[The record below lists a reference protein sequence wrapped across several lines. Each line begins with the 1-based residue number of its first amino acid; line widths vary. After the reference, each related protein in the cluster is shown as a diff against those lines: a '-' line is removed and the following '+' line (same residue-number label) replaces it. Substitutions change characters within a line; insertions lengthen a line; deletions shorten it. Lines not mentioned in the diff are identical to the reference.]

1 MPCLGAKIN
10 AKKKNAPTVAA
21 IIPVVLAMLV
31 VACPCALALGT
42 PTALA
47 SAARGLAA
55 GGVLTASSD
64 ALERLARITHVVLD
78 KTGTLTRPGMRV
90 AEVRTAAGLD
100 RDALVG
106 TWIIKEEITGEE
118 IMKNSGGKV
127 QLPPGM
133 SMSIAIDGS
142 QTYAADGTGT
152 SSGTL
157 INRISAQGQ
166 TQEIA
171 FAISEEITW
180 ELDGDVIVETIVS
193 GSAEPANDFTRQ
205 AAAANPQVLAQAQPK
220 AGKVTRTTILALSD
234 TEITTRAGYDNGFV
248 LELTATRQP

>member
-1 MPCLGAKIN
+1 MKTAITSLLL
-10 AKKKNAPTVAA
+10 TLLAA
-21 IIPVVLAMLV
+21 I
-31 VACPCALALGT
+31 T
-42 PTALA
+42 
-47 SAARGLAA
+47 
-55 GGVLTASSD
+55 LTAQ
-64 ALERLARITHVVLD
+64 E
-78 KTGTLTRPGMRV
+78 
-90 AEVRTAAGLD
+90 TAKQPAQAAPAID
-100 RDALVG
+100 RAALVG

-133 SMSIAIDGS
+133 SMSIAIDGL

-157 INRISAQGQ
+157 INRISTQGQ

-171 FAISEEITW
+171 FAISEEVTW

-234 TEITTRAGYDNGFV
+234 TEITTRAAYDNGIV